1 MGFFINFNYSHWQVG
16 QQATAM
22 DILSLMISI
31 PESFKMNRDLYKFV
45 DQSKTIHDSDYKL
58 KAVIVYS
65 GAHYIA
71 YTRNIMTKLDY
82 VLDPAN

>member
-1 MGFFINFNYSHWQVG
+1 MHKLLDPHPMGFFINFNYSHWQVG

-45 DQSKTIHDSDYKL
+45 D
-58 KAVIVYS
+58 
-65 GAHYIA
+65 
-71 YTRNIMTKLDY
+71 
-82 VLDPAN
+82 